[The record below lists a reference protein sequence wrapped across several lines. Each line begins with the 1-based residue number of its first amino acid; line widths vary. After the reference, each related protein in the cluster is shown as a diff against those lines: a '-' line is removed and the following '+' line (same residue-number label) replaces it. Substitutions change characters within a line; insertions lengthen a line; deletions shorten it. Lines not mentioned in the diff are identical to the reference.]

1 MPPPPDHPNVQAVV
15 AALRAGGAAASG
27 ARMRVLPD
35 AVTTAR
41 AAADALGIEVGQ
53 IANSLIFVLER
64 SAGPGEKPGTERS
77 ASGTSINTER
87 SASGTSINTEPLLVL
102 ASGAHRVDTA
112 KLAAQLGAVA
122 IRRADQKF
130 VRAATGQVIGGV
142 APVGHPA
149 RLRTVVDTAL
159 AEYAELWC
167 GGGIPHAVFP
177 TSFDELITLTGGTAA
192 AVAEGS

>member
-1 MPPPPDHPNVQAVV
+1 
-15 AALRAGGAAASG
+15 
-27 ARMRVLPD
+27 VLPD
-35 AVTTAR
+35 AVSTAR

-53 IANSLIFVLER
+53 IANSLIFVMEH
-64 SAGPGEKPGTERS
+64 SSPDAGS
-77 ASGTSINTER
+77 
-87 SASGTSINTEPLLVL
+87 EPLLVL

-112 KLAAQLGAVA
+112 KLAALLGVRA
-122 IRRADQKF
+122 IRRADGKV

-149 RLRTVVDTAL
+149 PLRTVVDTAL
-159 AEYAELWC
+159 AGYAEVWA

-177 TSFDELITLTGGTAA
+177 TSFAGLITLTGGTAA

>member
-1 MPPPPDHPNVQAVV
+1 
-15 AALRAGGAAASG
+15 
-27 ARMRVLPD
+27 MRVLPD
-35 AVTTAR
+35 AVSTAR

-64 SAGPGEKPGTERS
+64 SAGTGEEPATK
-77 ASGTSINTER
+77 
-87 SASGTSINTEPLLVL
+87 PLLVL

-112 KLAAQLGAVA
+112 KLAALLGVRA
-122 IRRADQKF
+122 IRRADGKV

-149 RLRTVVDTAL
+149 PLRTIVDTAL
-159 AEYAELWC
+159 ADYAEVWA

-177 TSFDELITLTGGTAA
+177 TSFAELITLTGGTAA